1 MRLLEDKASLVGE
14 MNAMN
19 EVVEKLTATNA
30 ALQRDLH
37 EARQGGGGGAMQSTS
52 SAAAAAAAALPS
64 TNRLGAGGIA
74 RGGSG
79 GSGLSGGWT
88 LGNEVCN
95 PPSKLRFTTR
105 AHHSEANAVGY
116 SKVDPILFT
125 ADSSGSVK
133 VWEAATGR

>member
-1 MRLLEDKASLVGE
+1 MMRLLEDKASLVGE

-74 RGGSG
+74 RGGDR
-79 GSGLSGGWT
+79 
-88 LGNEVCN
+88 
-95 PPSKLRFTTR
+95 K
-105 AHHSEANAVGY
+105 
-116 SKVDPILFT
+116 
-125 ADSSGSVK
+125 SV
-133 VWEAATGR
+133 V

>member
-1 MRLLEDKASLVGE
+1 MMRLLEDKASLVGE

-19 EVVEKLTATNA
+19 EVVEKLTAANA
-30 ALQRDLH
+30 ALQRDLE
-37 EARQGGGGGAMQSTS
+37 EANQGSGAK
-52 SAAAAAAAALPS
+52 PS
-64 TNRLGAGGIA
+64 TAATASAPSGNRLGAGGIEKGGGGNA
-74 RGGSG
+74 SGSG
-79 GSGLSGGWT
+79 VSGGWT
-88 LGNEVCN
+88 LGCEVCT